1 MEGVIV
7 LAVGFNVRAEI
18 PSWPLALVVLRD
30 CNISKTY
37 SSVQSM
43 SGVWCDYSVQRMQWW
58 EQVVREKLVQDIC
71 FYLIRIIVVSQ
82 NRDG

>member
-43 SGVWCDYSVQRMQWW
+43 SGV
-58 EQVVREKLVQDIC
+58 
-71 FYLIRIIVVSQ
+71 
-82 NRDG
+82 